1 MKFEYTFEGMKLK
14 VLDET
19 FAGKV
24 LEFYSSNREE
34 FDRYEAAKPD
44 NFYTTEYIAATLK
57 AEYAA
62 LLKGEFG
69 RFFLF
74 SDDLPGEI
82 LGSVSFFGVTSINRS
97 CRIGITAS

>member
-34 FDRYEAAKPD
+34 FDRYEGQA
-44 NFYTTEYIAATLK
+44 
-57 AEYAA
+57 
-62 LLKGEFG
+62 
-69 RFFLF
+69 R
-74 SDDLPGEI
+74 
-82 LGSVSFFGVTSINRS
+82 
-97 CRIGITAS
+97 

>member
-1 MKFEYTFEGMKLK
+1 MKFEYDFEGMKLK

-24 LEFYSSNREE
+24 LEFYSRNREE
-34 FDRYEAAKPD
+34 FDRYEVAKPD
-44 NFYTTEYIAATLK
+44 NFYTTEYITATLK

-74 SDDLPGEI
+74 SDDSKSTVE
-82 LGSVSFFGVTSINRS
+82 
-97 CRIGITAS
+97 